1 MSKNKDIFGEAAKAY
16 YFNEDQTP
24 ITVKSPDFDDDTIP
38 VAYLFRDYAEMP
50 VLEQAALEM
59 CEGTVLD
66 VGCSVG
72 SHSLYLQKKGLEVT
86 GIDIS
91 EASVEIAKKRGFS
104 QAQVQDFYK
113 MENGRFDTLL
123 FLMNGSG
130 IIGRT
135 ENLPK
140 FFQQCRKLLTEN
152 GKILMDSSDLIFLFD
167 EEPEIFEE
175 YYGEMQFQISWKDH
189 SSEAFDW
196 LYIDPETLK
205 KAAEDNNFHCTI
217 VKEGEHYDYLAELR
231 PL

>member
-72 SHSLYLQKKGLEVT
+72 SHSLYLQKKGWRLREL
-86 GIDIS
+86 IFL
-91 EASVEIAKKRGFS
+91 KLLLKLLKRGFS

-113 MENGRFDTLL
+113 IENGRFDTLL

-140 FFQQCRKLLTEN
+140 FFQQCRKLLNEN
-152 GKILMDSSDLIFLFD
+152 GKILMDSSDLIFLLD

-205 KAAEDNNFHCTI
+205 PRKTI
-217 VKEGEHYDYLAELR
+217 IFNV
-231 PL
+231 PS